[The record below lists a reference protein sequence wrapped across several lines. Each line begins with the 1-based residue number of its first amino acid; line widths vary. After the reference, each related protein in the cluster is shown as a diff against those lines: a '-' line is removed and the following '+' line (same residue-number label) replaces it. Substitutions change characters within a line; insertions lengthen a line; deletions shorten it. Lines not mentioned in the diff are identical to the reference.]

1 VPTLRCSRS
10 DHEAFPP
17 RRSGPA
23 GHGLGPPA
31 VLRGQRHRR
40 PARRDPPDVSGPY
53 QVIVGG
59 TTGCEG
65 ESGWINDWATGPLTI
80 SGTGGALSFDFGT
93 GTVFDGSIDSLG
105 RYQFSGTIDFNN
117 AVLDVSNE
125 GSFALDPDYDG
136 ERWLMDGDFSVVV
149 DDDEFTTNNC
159 TITGPVKATE
169 LVGI

>member
-1 VPTLRCSRS
+1 MKPSLLVVPALLATGSALLLSCGGN
-10 DHEAFPP
+10 DT
-17 RRSGPA
+17 GGLPA
-23 GHGLGPPA
+23 A
-31 VLRGQRHRR
+31 T
-40 PARRDPPDVSGPY
+40 PPDVSGPY